1 MMAEQISLA
10 VVSVAIIIGM
20 SKMQPHNEEALLTDW
35 STPPPWPIFI
45 AVNVLAGALRAA
57 ADALT
62 PPPFKILDMIFGAH
76 QTQLVYVAQ
85 KFKIPDLLVDGPLT
99 AAEIATKIGSDASFI
114 E

>member
-1 MMAEQISLA
+1 MMAKQISLA
-10 VVSVAIIIGM
+10 VVAVAIMLGM
-20 SKMQPHNEEALLTDW
+20 SKLQPHNEEALLSDW

-76 QTQLVYVAQ
+76 QLNWC
-85 KFKIPDLLVDGPLT
+85 ILLKSLRFLT
-99 AAEIATKIGSDASFI
+99 YLLMDH
-114 E
+114 